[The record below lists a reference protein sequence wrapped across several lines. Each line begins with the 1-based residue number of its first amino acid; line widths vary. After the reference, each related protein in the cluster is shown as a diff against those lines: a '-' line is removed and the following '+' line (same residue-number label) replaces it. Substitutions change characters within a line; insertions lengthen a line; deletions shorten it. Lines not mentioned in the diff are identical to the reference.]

1 MPGHDVR
8 VTSEGQSSV
17 EHIPEVLAG
26 ADGGEPAPVT
36 RSLPHTVSGLV
47 GHQDPGHPRVPGLR
61 VVVGLPVEVG
71 QVEHQ
76 GRGLALPLFVPCDSA
91 LVWTLTWPGD
101 VMSSFMKAT
110 IENT

>member
-26 ADGGEPAPVT
+26 ADGGEPAPVS

-47 GHQDPGHPRVPGLR
+47 GHQDPGHAGVSVLR
-61 VVVGLPVEVG
+61 VVVVLPVEVW

-76 GRGLALPLFVPCDSA
+76 GGALIH
-91 LVWTLTWPGD
+91 T
-101 VMSSFMKAT
+101 
-110 IENT
+110 